1 MPLNRIE
8 SSFYLGAFFSVRA
21 FVLYAK
27 SWSLTFLQFLLTF
40 FLRVSGDVEY
50 RDTYVLL
57 NLTITAA
64 MIIYGMFGFV
74 QELKQTFQSNKIFE
88 VAKHFNSLGNHLK
101 DENVC

>member
-1 MPLNRIE
+1 M
-8 SSFYLGAFFSVRA
+8 
-21 FVLYAK
+21 
-27 SWSLTFLQFLLTF
+27 
-40 FLRVSGDVEY
+40 SGDVEY

-74 QELKQTFQSNKIFE
+74 QELKQTLQSDKILE
-88 VAKHFNSLGNHLK
+88 VAQHFVSLGNHLN